1 MYTGFL
7 HLHSYFAYLLLAAII
22 FSIVYILVSYINKQP
37 FTEKHRK
44 IALIGLISTHI
55 QALFGLILYFVSPLG
70 FSNLSGEVMK
80 NSELRLYAV
89 EHPLTMI
96 ISVVLVSIGY
106 SKAKKLTDSDQR
118 YKKILIFYTIGLIL
132 IFSRIPWVSWP

>member
-7 HLHSYFAYLLLAAII
+7 HLHSYFAYILLAAVI
-22 FSIVYILVSYINKQP
+22 FSIVYILISYINKQP

-44 IALIGLISTHI
+44 IALIGYISMHI

-70 FSNLSGEVMK
+70 FSNISGEVMK

-96 ISVVLVSIGY
+96 ISIALVSIGY

-118 YKKILIFYTIGLIL
+118 YKKVLIFYTIGLIL
-132 IFSRIPWVSWP
+132 IFSRIPWISWP